1 MGFLDRIR
9 NSGKP
14 TTPQETDQLVLRQLT
29 TRGADLTKPR
39 HVIHFLYFTEEADAR
54 TAAEAIEQ
62 GEWEASVSPPDEKIA
77 EWCLR
82 ADGYRV
88 IGTSTVGAFR
98 AWFEQIA
105 AEYEGEYD
113 GWEASAKP

>member
-9 NSGKP
+9 NRGAP
-14 TTPQETDQLVLRQLT
+14 ATPQEADQLVLRQLAA
-29 TRGADLTKPR
+29 RGADLTKPR
-39 HVIHFLYFTEEADAR
+39 HVIHYLYFTAEADAR
-54 TAAEAIEQ
+54 SAADLIAQ
-62 GEWEASVSPPDEKIA
+62 AEWEPEVSPPDERIA
-77 EWCLR
+77 EWFVR

-88 IGTSTVGAFR
+88 VGTSTAEAFR

-105 AEYEGEYD
+105 ADFRGEYD